1 MFSLPRL
8 QPPPPLCDCLKPP
21 TRLERLI
28 WWLSRRCRKKH
39 RVVFDRVVVPN
50 IRKGW
55 QDTPDLRDILSSDS
69 LKSNAQVERCA
80 NSAYAPTPCSALSPT
95 TGQLCTMGKGHFG
108 PHKVGGPY
116 HTVETFVTQCTD
128 KPCVYHPNS
137 REVNK
142 AGSRVRWEE
151 CIHCGHIIEPNAEHD
166 TRH

>member
-69 LKSNAQVERCA
+69 LKSNTGGERCA
-80 NSAYAPTPCSALSPT
+80 NSAYAPTLCSVC
-95 TGQLCTMGKGHFG
+95 GE
-108 PHKVGGPY
+108 PHRL
-116 HTVETFVTQCTD
+116 TELD
-128 KPCVYHPNS
+128 
-137 REVNK
+137 
-142 AGSRVRWEE
+142 AGSDQEFLRLCDR
-151 CIHCGHIIEPNAEHD
+151 CFRKQNAESEVSE
-166 TRH
+166 